1 MATRTGK
8 EQTMEILTMMI
19 GIAVLAALKPTEDQ
33 ERKLFVPSRLK
44 RSRR

>member
-1 MATRTGK
+1 
-8 EQTMEILTMMI
+8 MEILTMMI

-33 ERKLFVPSRLK
+33 ERRVFVPRRLQ